1 MTSCA
6 STSACDT
13 IGGVLLLESPAP
25 SPAGDVERLPGRGRL
40 RIVRAGDRSVVT
52 RAYATSPL
60 RLLTPANHGSAA
72 WIYTSSYGGGFVD
85 GDRVEIDVEVA
96 EGAAAFVSTQAATKV
111 YRSPAGT
118 SFALRARVDA
128 GGLLALVPDPVV
140 CFAGA
145 RYHQYQQFAVHEA
158 AGLVVVDWMV
168 SGRCASGER
177 WAFSD
182 YRSLIEVTVGGRL
195 VAHDSMALRA
205 ADGDLASRLGR
216 FDVLAAVVIAGS
228 TLQAAASHVLDMH
241 AGHAVERRASQLV
254 AASPLAHGGCLVR
267 VAGTSVERVGRTL
280 RALLEF
286 LPARLNDD
294 PWRRKW

>member
-1 MTSCA
+1 MTSYG

-13 IGGVLLLESPAP
+13 IGSVLLLESPAT
-25 SPAGDVERLPGRGRL
+25 SVDTERLPGRGRL
-40 RIVRAGDRSVVT
+40 RVVRAGDRSVVT

-60 RLLTPANHGSAA
+60 RLLTPANHGPAA

-85 GDRVEIDVEVA
+85 GDRLDIEVEVA
-96 EGAAAFVSTQAATKV
+96 EGAAAFISTQAATKV
-111 YRSPAGT
+111 YRSPGGT

-128 GGLLALVPDPVV
+128 GGLLVLVPDPLV

-145 RYHQYQQFAVHEA
+145 RYRQHQQFVLDDA
-158 AGLVVVDWMV
+158 ADLVAVDWMM

-177 WAFSD
+177 WAFLEYHTAID
-182 YRSLIEVTVGGRL
+182 VTVGGRL
-195 VAHDSMALRA
+195 VVYDATALRA
-205 ADGDLASRLGR
+205 ADGDLAGRLGR
-216 FDVLAAVVIAGS
+216 FDVLAVAVIAGP
-228 TLQAAASHVLDMH
+228 TLQAAAARILETC
-241 AGHAVERRASQLV
+241 AGQPLMRRADELM
-254 AASPLAHGGCLVR
+254 AASPLATGGCLVR

-280 RALLEF
+280 RALLDF